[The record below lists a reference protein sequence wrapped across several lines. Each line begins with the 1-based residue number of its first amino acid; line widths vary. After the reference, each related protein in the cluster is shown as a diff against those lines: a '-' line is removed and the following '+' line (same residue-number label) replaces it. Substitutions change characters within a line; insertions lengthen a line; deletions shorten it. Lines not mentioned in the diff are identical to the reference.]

1 MSEATNISSNP
12 RFGNGMA
19 GKRIVVIGAGSIG
32 EGMGNGKA
40 VSLLYAAQGGQVLC
54 VDRNEAAAQETAD
67 QIAAQGGVAY
77 ALAGDVTDAEQ
88 VNKIIQACDDY
99 WGGLDIL
106 HFNVGTSRPFGV
118 MDTELDEW
126 QQTFATN
133 VESAFLLTKAA
144 LPMLERDGGGA
155 IVYISSLAAIR
166 GGPYAYVSYEASKAA
181 LCRFAQSVALE
192 YASRGVRAN
201 TILPGTID
209 TPHVKALI
217 SLDTDAAQL
226 SKSRAAMV
234 PMRKQGTAWDV
245 AEAALFLASDAA
257 GYITGV
263 DLPVDGGLSKVFT
276 Q

>member
-1 MSEATNISSNP
+1 MTQASKTENP
-12 RFGNGMA
+12 RFGTSVA
-19 GKRIVVIGAGSIG
+19 GKRILVIGAGSIG

-40 VSLLYAAQGGQVLC
+40 ASLLYAAQGGKLLC
-54 VDRNEAAAQETAD
+54 VDRNITAAQQTVD
-67 QIAAQGGVAY
+67 LITAQGGTAY
-77 ALAGDVTDAEQ
+77 ALAGDVTDAQQ
-88 VNKIIQACDDY
+88 VKQIMQACDAHF
-99 WGGLDIL
+99 GGLDIL

-144 LPMLERDGGGA
+144 LPMLEQDAGGS

-166 GGPYAYVSYEASKAA
+166 GGPYSYISYEASKAA

-217 SLDTDAAQL
+217 SPDTDAEQL
-226 SKSRAAMV
+226 AKNRSAMV

-257 GYITGV
+257 NYITAIE
-263 DLPVDGGLSKVFT
+263 LPVDGGLSKVFT